1 VWQSRRG
8 IGEVLTRPAGRSR
21 IWWQEPEGAVRQC
34 GRRNFRVM
42 AARPARLV
50 GGAMRT
56 VRYGALNGGAKGALI
71 GTEK

>member
-1 VWQSRRG
+1 MAIEAWDWRG
-8 IGEVLTRPAGRSR
+8 LDEAGGE
-21 IWWQEPEGAVRQC
+21 EPEGAVRQC

-42 AARPARLV
+42 ADRPARLV